1 MVEDHVSDTLK
12 VLSDIKS
19 FILYETIATS
29 HSGLRSNDL
38 NRNLQLT
45 PKQLYSRIP
54 LLVKAGLVKKLC
66 GKYSLTSY
74 GRVIRA
80 SVDIMNKASFDY
92 HKLKAIDTIEA
103 SNIAK
108 AIPEEER
115 KRIVGVLILN
125 QEIKD
130 ILSNE
135 NILKSNIKD
144 NESKVQSIPSVVSS
158 D

>member
-1 MVEDHVSDTLK
+1 MVEDHVSDTMK

-19 FILYETIATS
+19 FILYETIAAS

-54 LLVKAGLVKKLC
+54 LLVKAGLVKKLS

-74 GRVIRA
+74 GRVICA
-80 SVDIMNKASFDY
+80 SVNIINKASFDY

-103 SNIAK
+103 SDIAK
-108 AIPEEER
+108 AISEEER
-115 KRIVGVLILN
+115 KRIVGVILN
-125 QEIKD
+125 QQIKD
-130 ILSNE
+130 NLSNV

-144 NESKVQSIPSVVSS
+144 NESKVQSIPSMVSS

>member
-1 MVEDHVSDTLK
+1 LVEDHVSNTLR

-19 FILYETIATS
+19 FILYETIIAS
-29 HSGLRSNDL
+29 RSGLRSSDL

-45 PKQLYSRIP
+45 PKQLYPRIS
-54 LLVKAGLVKKLC
+54 LLVKAGLIKKQC
-66 GKYSLTSY
+66 GKYYLTSY

-92 HKLKAIDTIEA
+92 HKLTAIDTIEK

-115 KRIVGVLILN
+115 KRIVDVLILN
-125 QEIKD
+125 QQIKD
-130 ILSNE
+130 ILLNV
-135 NILKSNIKD
+135 NILESNIKD
-144 NESKVQSIPSVVSS
+144 NESKIQSVPSVVSS

>member
-1 MVEDHVSDTLK
+1 LVEDHVSVTLK

-19 FILYETIATS
+19 FILYETIAAS
-29 HSGLRSNDL
+29 HLGLRSNDL

-54 LLVKAGLVKKLC
+54 LLVKAGLIKKLC

-92 HKLKAIDTIEA
+92 HKLTAIDTIEA

-108 AIPEEER
+108 AIPRRRKKKDRSSHTKSTNQGQFVER
-115 KRIVGVLILN
+115 KYL
-125 QEIKD
+125 EI
-130 ILSNE
+130 
-135 NILKSNIKD
+135 
-144 NESKVQSIPSVVSS
+144 
-158 D
+158 